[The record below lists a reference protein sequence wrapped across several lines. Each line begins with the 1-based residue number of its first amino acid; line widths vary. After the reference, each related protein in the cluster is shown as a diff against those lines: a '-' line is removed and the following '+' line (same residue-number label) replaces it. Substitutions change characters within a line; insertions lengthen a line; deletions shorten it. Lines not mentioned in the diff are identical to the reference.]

1 MPFGFPA
8 DSPAD
13 SPGDSP
19 GDFPGC
25 FLEYCLG
32 YSQTVLASVFQLV
45 YLNMK
50 EVYKYS
56 MAETDGDN

>member
-8 DSPAD
+8 DF
-13 SPGDSP
+13 PGDS
-19 GDFPGC
+19 PGC

-32 YSQTVLASVFQLV
+32 YSQIVLASVIQLV

-56 MAETDGDN
+56 MAEIDSENLG